1 MVVHHVPGRLRL
13 RVCGAPAGTTFLDQ
27 VAHALGRVEGV
38 RTVRVSAASSSIVI
52 HYLPSDSDVA
62 LRIRQH
68 LALSRGPLSDSGV
81 PAEAQPPEFPAEGAV
96 PRPLPSQSHV
106 ARAIVSTSLQMDSS
120 MRRASA
126 GYVDLK
132 LLLPVLFAAASSFM
146 MRSGQGTPMWM
157 TLAVSAFNSFLSLHP
172 AGSPGSGG
180 DAPRVPAA

>member
-1 MVVHHVPGRLRL
+1 VTTGTWVTPFRRSNEQDPDPLDDDG
-13 RVCGAPAGTTFLDQ
+13 GAPCTRTAAPPGLWGTS
-27 VAHALGRVEGV
+27 R
-38 RTVRVSAASSSIVI
+38 